1 MTLILV
7 LGLIAL
13 ITSLKF
19 HNTFYSLKYI
29 KNALMKLN
37 SAMNGKKE
45 SDQLIV
51 KKKRGKRLSWRFFNS

>member
-51 KKKRGKRLSWRFFNS
+51 KKKGKKAKLAFF

>member
-51 KKKRGKRLSWRFFNS
+51 KKKGEKG

>member
-1 MTLILV
+1 
-7 LGLIAL
+7 
-13 ITSLKF
+13 
-19 HNTFYSLKYI
+19 
-29 KNALMKLN
+29 MKLN